1 MTKRNMRLKG
11 RSPSLH
17 HSTTPLLH
25 YSTTPL
31 LHYSTTPLL
40 HYLRLTDPAFV
51 GSVSP
56 YRNFYVDPGPC

>member
-17 HSTTPLLH
+17 H
-25 YSTTPL
+25 
-31 LHYSTTPLL
+31 STTPLL